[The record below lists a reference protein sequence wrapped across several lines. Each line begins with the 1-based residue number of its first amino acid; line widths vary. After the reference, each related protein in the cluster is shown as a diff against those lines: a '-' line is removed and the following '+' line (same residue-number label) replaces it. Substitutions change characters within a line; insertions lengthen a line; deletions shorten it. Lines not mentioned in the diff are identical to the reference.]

1 MIDKNARREII
12 ADIVALTA
20 MAAYL
25 TAFVVGIFDRSYQ
38 MPTGL
43 NLIFGLAVSF
53 FIGQRATRG
62 NSKDENT
69 QDGNSIQPTSNSGS
83 AGDYSNV
90 DSGRTGI
97 PDAVDS
103 STDLARGSND
113 NGGIQRRGNSPAD
126 TSYHEG
132 AD

>member
-62 NSKDENT
+62 TTKDENT
-69 QDGNSIQPTSNSGS
+69 QDGNSVQPPSDSGS
-83 AGDYSNV
+83 ARDYSHV

-103 STDLARGSND
+103 SA
-113 NGGIQRRGNSPAD
+113 
-126 TSYHEG
+126 
-132 AD
+132 